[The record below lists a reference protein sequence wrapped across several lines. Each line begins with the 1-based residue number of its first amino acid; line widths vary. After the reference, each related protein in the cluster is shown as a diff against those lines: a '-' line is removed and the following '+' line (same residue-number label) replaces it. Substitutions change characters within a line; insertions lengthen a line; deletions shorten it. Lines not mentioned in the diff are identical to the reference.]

1 MDETEL
7 EYYRQIEDLF
17 VALRGVPHVLS
28 PKDFQLM
35 RSWWREGVALA
46 AVSAGLTEVFARR
59 QDRDDDPHVVSLG
72 YCRHAVR
79 ASAKRMASMRVG
91 EDAAG
96 NGAETASPGAGS
108 QAVIALADQLHHR
121 ARAME
126 TETPGLAAVVTRVAR
141 LVESA
146 QDLDPVGREEHL
158 FALEGLLLDGCWDE
172 LTDTQRLEIG
182 SRADDA
188 AASGATEDAR
198 SRAWAAARDR
208 EVRHLHD
215 LPRLE
220 VDS

>member
-1 MDETEL
+1 MDKPEL
-7 EYYRQIEDLF
+7 DYYRQIEDLF

-35 RSWWREGVALA
+35 RSWWREGIPLA

-59 QDRDDDPHVVSLG
+59 RDRDEDPQVVSLR

-79 ASAKRMASMRVG
+79 AAAKRVASMRIG
-91 EDAAG
+91 EDAG
-96 NGAETASPGAGS
+96 VDSAETDSSGATS
-108 QAVIALADQLHHR
+108 QALIDLADLLRHQ
-121 ARAME
+121 AQAIE
-126 TETPGLAAVVTRVAR
+126 PEAPGLAAVVTRVAR

-158 FALEGLLLDGCWDE
+158 FALEGVLLDGCWDE
-172 LTDTQRLEIG
+172 LTDPQRLEIA
-182 SRADDA
+182 SRADEA

-208 EVRHLHD
+208 ELRHLLE

-220 VDS
+220 VDA